1 MKKIATGNPSFPSLI
16 KNDFVYV
23 DKTKYIYDLLEK
35 GDKFFF
41 ISRPRRFGKS
51 LFCST
56 LEALFKGERDLFEGL
71 YIDST
76 DYAFTPYPVLHF
88 DFSNFETRTNDDFL
102 AALENEIKKTAAG
115 YGVKIKGQMPSLM
128 LDNLINDIYYQE
140 GKEVVMIIDE
150 FDSPVIDSLD
160 KPTLSFI
167 KEVFQNFYATVK
179 KNTEKI
185 RFFFMTGITKLSNM
199 SIFSKMN
206 NLVDLSMDDDFAS
219 LFGYTDDE
227 LDEYFSFY
235 LEECFERN
243 KETYPTYPSMLD
255 AIRTYYDG
263 YRFSDYSN
271 VSVYNPVSIGYFIT
285 NKFRFQNY
293 WELTGLSTLAVK
305 LAKRYKLSELVME
318 EQLVSKSIFTSFDVS
333 LLADAELSKKS
344 VLALL
349 YYTGYL
355 TIRKAL
361 DGGVALGFPN
371 MEISSSFTESLA
383 LLYSDDSSE
392 TGDMIIEGK
401 EALNKGETGKLV
413 EALSEFYSN
422 CSSQIIRERLENPY
436 HLIFHMFFVAL
447 GARISSE
454 EGTLKGRI
462 DTVVEKKNTIY
473 IAELKVDESAE
484 KALAQIKEKG
494 YGEKYKKKAERLGKR
509 LHLLG
514 INFSS
519 KERMIS
525 DWMEEIL

>member
-1 MKKIATGNPSFPSLI
+1 MNKISTAASDFKQLI
-16 KNDFVYV
+16 EAEYLYV
-23 DKTKYIYDLLEK
+23 DKTPYIYRMVRESLQNY
-35 GDKFFF
+35 FF
-41 ISRPRRFGKS
+41 ISRPRRYGKS

-88 DFSNFETRTNDDFL
+88 DFSNFETRTNDDFI
-102 AALENEIKKTAAG
+102 ATLENEIKKAAAV
-115 YGVKIKGQMPSLM
+115 YGVKTKGQMPSLM
-128 LDNLINDIYYQE
+128 LDNLINDIYSQE

-263 YRFSDYSN
+263 YRFSA
-271 VSVYNPVSIGYFIT
+271 P
-285 NKFRFQNY
+285 
-293 WELTGLSTLAVK
+293 
-305 LAKRYKLSELVME
+305 
-318 EQLVSKSIFTSFDVS
+318 
-333 LLADAELSKKS
+333 
-344 VLALL
+344 
-349 YYTGYL
+349 
-355 TIRKAL
+355 
-361 DGGVALGFPN
+361 
-371 MEISSSFTESLA
+371 
-383 LLYSDDSSE
+383 
-392 TGDMIIEGK
+392 
-401 EALNKGETGKLV
+401 
-413 EALSEFYSN
+413 
-422 CSSQIIRERLENPY
+422 
-436 HLIFHMFFVAL
+436 
-447 GARISSE
+447 
-454 EGTLKGRI
+454 
-462 DTVVEKKNTIY
+462 
-473 IAELKVDESAE
+473 
-484 KALAQIKEKG
+484 
-494 YGEKYKKKAERLGKR
+494 
-509 LHLLG
+509 
-514 INFSS
+514 
-519 KERMIS
+519 
-525 DWMEEIL
+525 